1 MVENVIQ
8 KRTRIVNR
16 TAANDDARVALE
28 FFVEPIDVE
37 GLLVGD
43 TATNVDDHVATL
55 ELIRVKEAG
64 DDRSSLCTTDLQI

>member
-1 MVENVIQ
+1 M
-8 KRTRIVNR
+8 NR

-43 TATNVDDHVATL
+43 AAANVDDHVATL
-55 ELIRVKEAG
+55 EIIRVNI
-64 DDRSSLCTTDLQI
+64 S